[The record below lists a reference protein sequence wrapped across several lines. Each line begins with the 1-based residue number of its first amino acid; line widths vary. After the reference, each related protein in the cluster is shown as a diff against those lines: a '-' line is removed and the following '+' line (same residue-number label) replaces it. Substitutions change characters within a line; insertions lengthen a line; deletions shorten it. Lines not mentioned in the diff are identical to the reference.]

1 MRALLLFFTI
11 FSTTLIYGQS
21 GNTIADAIS
30 LDGVTTDLSILSS
43 VTVTAS
49 GLTPVCGSNNED
61 VFYKHTPTSGDNKIT
76 IGMLSGALGAVLAT
90 VDYQILRANSGDVND
105 LTLVTC
111 DSYGVALGIG
121 GEFELVINNII
132 DTDVYYIRI
141 YKMSGLGASLSGLLN
156 GTTVSMVSVFDAA
169 LSSEDIAYNK
179 IKIIT
184 KDNTI
189 EVLNN
194 ISKYSDYEIY
204 SLDGKQLFN
213 VKSNSE
219 VNSIDITSLNRGLYL
234 LNLRNSNENYTYKF
248 VKR

>member
-11 FSTTLIYGQS
+11 FSTTLMFGQS

-30 LDGVTTDLSILSS
+30 LDGVTTDLNVLSS

-49 GLTPVCGSNNED
+49 GLTPACGSTED
-61 VFYKHTPTSGDNKIT
+61 VFYKHIPTSGDNKIT
-76 IGMLSGALGAVLAT
+76 IGMLSGAIGAVAAT
-90 VDYQILRANSGDVND
+90 VDYQVLRANNGDIND
-105 LTLVTC
+105 LTPITC
-111 DSYGVALGIG
+111 DSYGVVLGVG

-141 YKMSGLGASLSGLLN
+141 YKMSGLGALLSGLLN
-156 GTTVSMVSVFDAA
+156 GTTVSMVSVFDAS
-169 LSSEDIAYNK
+169 LSNEDIASNK
-179 IKIIT
+179 IKIVT

-213 VKSNSE
+213 VKSNSG
-219 VNSIDITSLNRGLYL
+219 VNNIDITSLNKGLYL
-234 LNLRNSNENYTYKF
+234 LNLKNSNKNYTYKF